1 MGAKRRRF
9 GHSQE
14 AFWALLGGVW
24 VLPGGVLSAPPRRF
38 GSLGNFMMT
47 VDVHQSDG
55 PSTGH
60 LPDAPSMDIRRMP
73 SDVTI
78 LMYID
83 VHQTDVHRCT
93 SD

>member
-1 MGAKRRRF
+1 MIWRRSGGDPEEIWMRF
-9 GHSQE
+9 GGDSE
-14 AFWALLGGVW
+14 AI
-24 VLPGGVLSAPPRRF
+24 
-38 GSLGNFMMT
+38 SLVNFMMT

-83 VHQTDVHRCT
+83 VHRTDVHRCT

>member
-1 MGAKRRRF
+1 
-9 GHSQE
+9 
-14 AFWALLGGVW
+14 
-24 VLPGGVLSAPPRRF
+24 
-38 GSLGNFMMT
+38 MMT

-60 LPDAPSMDIRRMP
+60 LPDAPSMYTKEDDTGCHQIDPPSMDIRRMP

-83 VHQTDVHRCT
+83 VHQN
-93 SD
+93 